1 MFDMITNG
9 DMCLQLLVE
18 MCSFFE
24 VAMTVLVV
32 K

>member
-1 MFDMITNG
+1 MFDMITKG

-18 MCSFFE
+18 MCSFFK
-24 VAMTVLVV
+24 VAMTLLVI